1 MAIERW
7 SPKKTEAYETFMLD
21 AKARRC
27 TNRTLE
33 HYKHRIGAFIRFLDD
48 QKVNNLS
55 EISSTHIRSHLIAL
69 QDRGLTSHSQH
80 AAARAIRAWLNFCV
94 REELLTDSPMKRVK
108 MPKLAVVK
116 KPHLSTE
123 DVQKLL
129 HHANDREAAIVL
141 SLIDTGV
148 RATEFISLNGSDI
161 DIVNGI
167 VRVIAGKGNKDRVC
181 FLGNKSRRQLMKFWR
196 KTGRPGDKEP
206 VWVSE
211 KTGKR
216 LTISGLRQIL
226 VKLGRRA
233 GVANTTPHTLRR
245 TFATW
250 AWQGGMDLKSL
261 QHLMGH
267 SDLSVIKAYL
277 GVSDEDLHSAHEKH
291 GPVDSNL

>member
-7 SPKKTEAYETFMLD
+7 SPTKTEAYESFMLD

-27 TNRTLE
+27 TIRTLE
-33 HYKHRIGAFIRFLDD
+33 HYKHRLGAFIRFLDD
-48 QKVNNLS
+48 QKINNLS
-55 EISSTHIRSHLIAL
+55 EISSSHIRSHLIAL

-94 REELLTDSPMKRVK
+94 TEGLLTDSPMKRVK

-116 KPHLSTE
+116 KPYLSTE

-129 HHANDREAAIVL
+129 HHASDREAAIAL
-141 SLIDTGV
+141 SLIDTGL
-148 RATEFISLNGSDI
+148 RATEFVSLNGSDI
-161 DIVNGI
+161 DVINGTI
-167 VRVIAGKGNKDRVC
+167 RVRSGKGNKDRIA

-196 KTGRPGDKEP
+196 KTGRPEDKAP
-206 VWVSE
+206 LWVSE

-233 GVANTTPHTLRR
+233 GVVNSTPHTLRR

-267 SDLSVIKAYL
+267 SDLTVIKAYL
-277 GVSDEDLHSAHEKH
+277 GINDEDLRNAHEKH